1 MVMRRVWKTLN
12 CLALLASAGCAS
24 TPIPTARLPV
34 PPAENIR
41 ANWGT
46 IAVMGPTNFPR
57 LVWQNTAGKG
67 AGSAAAA
74 WNGAAYTTAALAQ
87 GGNGYGAL
95 LGLMISPATALIGAG
110 VGAIKAEPAAV
121 VKQHCAALDQAVAT
135 VNWPVV
141 LRDQLVEQAQAQTNL
156 TLRVGDIG
164 DAETVLEIGVTDLGL
179 LSPMAANPELQFVMA
194 VEVKLR
200 RVSDQVVLYES
211 RLTYNGGARRL
222 AEWARHDGLLWRQS
236 AERALNT
243 IANRAAEEIFFLYL
257 MKESRQ

>member
-1 MVMRRVWKTLN
+1 MGRLGKILI
-12 CLALLASAGCAS
+12 CLVILASAGCAS

-34 PPAENIR
+34 PPSEKIR
-41 ANWGT
+41 SEWGT
-46 IAVMGPTNFPR
+46 IAVVGTTNFPG

-87 GGNGYGAL
+87 GGNGYGVL

-121 VKQHCAALDQAVAT
+121 VKQHCAVLEQAVAT
-135 VNWPVV
+135 INWPVV
-141 LRDQLVEQAQAQTNL
+141 LRDKLVERARAQTNL
-156 TLRVGDIG
+156 TLHVGDIG
-164 DAETVLEIGVTDLGL
+164 DAAETVLEIGVTDLGL
-179 LSPMAANPELQFVMA
+179 LSPVAANPELQFVMA
-194 VEVKLR
+194 VETKLR
-200 RVSDQVVLYES
+200 RTSDQGILYES
-211 RLTYNGGARRL
+211 RLTYSGGAYRL
-222 AEWARHDGLLWRQS
+222 AEWARNDGLLWRQS